1 MSANRRTPR
10 DVRRR
15 RLGQNFLRAEVAD
28 RIVGD
33 AGVLPGEFVIDM
45 GAGAFT
51 LALAV
56 RHAEV
61 VAIELD
67 PVWADRLRARL
78 HQVHVV
84 NADFLDVGARPAVF
98 RVVGCIP
105 FGETTAIL
113 HRLLDDPS
121 VPLVRA
127 DLVVQWEVA
136 EADRGSSV
144 HPHLDGMDAVV
155 GVSPSSR
162 SRRRVPSR
170 AQRRR
175 RGAYDRAARPAAPS
189 PPTMA
194 DAVRRLRP
202 HMAVPIEQLKAS
214 SRAPDESSRPVG

>member
-33 AGVLPGEFVIDM
+33 AGVLPGEFVIDIGA

-51 LALAV
+51 LALSV
-56 RHAEV
+56 RDAEV

-67 PVWADRLRARL
+67 PVWAERLRAQL
-78 HQVHVV
+78 HSVRVV
-84 NADFLDVGARPAVF
+84 NADFLDFALPARPF
-98 RVVGCIP
+98 RAVGCIP
-105 FGETTAIL
+105 FGATTAIL

-136 EADRGSSV
+136 RKRTV
-144 HPHLDGMDAVV
+144 RP
-155 GVSPSSR
+155 PSSLISTVWAPWWEFR
-162 SRRRVPSR
+162 LGRRVP
-170 AQRRR
+170 
-175 RGAYDRAARPAAPS
+175 AADFRPVPKVDAAVLS
-189 PPTMA
+189 I
-194 DAVRRLRP
+194 VRRDPALLP
-202 HMAVPIEQLKAS
+202 SAMAVAYADFVRAHWPFTS
-214 SRAPDESSRPVG
+214 SS

>member
-1 MSANRRTPR
+1 VSANRRTSR

-28 RIVGD
+28 RIVAD
-33 AGVLPGEFVIDM
+33 AGVRPGEFVIDIGA

-51 LALAV
+51 LALAA
-56 RHAEV
+56 RHADV

-78 HQVHVV
+78 QQVRVV
-84 NADFLDVGARPAVF
+84 NADFLDVALPARPF

-105 FGETTAIL
+105 FGATTAIL

-136 EADRGSSV
+136 RKRTAS
-144 HPHLDGMDAVV
+144 P
-155 GVSPSSR
+155 PSSLISTVWAPWWEFR
-162 SRRRVPSR
+162 LGRRVRAAEFRPVPKVDAAVLTIVRRDRPLLPSAMAGAYADFVRANWPFPSR
-170 AQRRR
+170 
-175 RGAYDRAARPAAPS
+175 S
-189 PPTMA
+189 
-194 DAVRRLRP
+194 
-202 HMAVPIEQLKAS
+202 
-214 SRAPDESSRPVG
+214 